1 MTTSI
6 SQYQAINLGRLMCQ
20 ATDQILWQPAAG
32 WINAQGKAKSL
43 LCRVGS
49 GQATYHRYDTR
60 SHTHVINYGQR
71 MILAK
76 YEPETAAGWL
86 SAREI
91 RKRGYFDGEVSPL
104 NLLAHTCCHEFAHL
118 LQQVAGQRH
127 FGSVHNRHF
136 YDILDQLHNS
146 GAAQSARAFLQKQA
160 GERELSLP
168 AQPFSP
174 IHAEPEVSQHQWQV
188 GECVN
193 FGVGQRQR
201 QGVISRVNSKTC
213 TVKGTGVSRGLLYR
227 VPKVMLTAR

>member
-1 MTTSI
+1 
-6 SQYQAINLGRLMCQ
+6 
-20 ATDQILWQPAAG
+20 
-32 WINAQGKAKSL
+32 
-43 LCRVGS
+43 
-49 GQATYHRYDTR
+49 
-60 SHTHVINYGQR
+60 

-76 YEPETAAGWL
+76 YQPETAAGWL

>member
-60 SHTHVINYGQR
+60 SHTHVINYGKR

-76 YEPETAAGWL
+76 YQPETAVGWL

-227 VPKVMLTAR
+227 VPKVMLAAR

>member
-1 MTTSI
+1 
-6 SQYQAINLGRLMCQ
+6 MCQ

-60 SHTHVINYGQR
+60 NHTHVINYGQR

-76 YEPETAAGWL
+76 YQPETAVSWL

-91 RKRGYFDGEVSPL
+91 RKREYFDGEVSPL

-136 YDILDQLHNS
+136 YDILDQLHSS
-146 GAAQSARAFLQKQA
+146 GAAEGTRAFLQKQA
-160 GERELSLP
+160 DERGLSLP
-168 AQPFSP
+168 AQPFTP
-174 IHAEPEVSQHQWQV
+174 IHAEAPVLQRQWQV
-188 GECVN
+188 GESVG
-193 FGVGQRQR
+193 FGARQRQR
-201 QGVISRVNSKTC
+201 QGVISRVNRKTC
-213 TVKGTGVSRGLLYR
+213 TVKGTGASRGLLYR
-227 VPKVMLTAR
+227 VPKAMLIAL

>member
-1 MTTSI
+1 
-6 SQYQAINLGRLMCQ
+6 MCQ
-20 ATDQILWQPAAG
+20 ATDQILWQPAADRL
-32 WINAQGKAKSL
+32 NVQGKAKSL

-49 GQATYHRYDTR
+49 GRATYHRYDAR
-60 SHTHVINYGQR
+60 SRAHVINYGQR

-76 YEPETAAGWL
+76 YQPETAVGWL

-136 YDILDQLHNS
+136 YDILDQLHHS
-146 GAAQSARAFLQKQA
+146 KAAQDTRAFLQQQA
-160 GERELSLP
+160 GERGLSLP
-168 AQPFSP
+168 AQPFTP
-174 IHAEPEVSQHQWQV
+174 IHAEAEVPQRQWQV
-188 GECVN
+188 GECVG

-201 QGVISRVNSKTC
+201 QGVVSKVNRKTC
-213 TVKGTGVSRGLLYR
+213 TVKGTGASRGLLYR
-227 VPKVMLTAR
+227 VPKTMLTAR

>member
-6 SQYQAINLGRLMCQ
+6 SQHQAINLGRLMCQ
-20 ATDQILWQPAAG
+20 ATDEILWQPAADRL
-32 WINAQGKAKSL
+32 NAQGKAKSL

-60 SHTHVINYGQR
+60 SRAHVINYGQR

-76 YEPETAAGWL
+76 YQPETAVGWL

-91 RKRGYFDGEVSPL
+91 RKKGYFDGEVSPL

-136 YDILDQLHNS
+136 YDTLDRLHHS
-146 GAAQSARAFLQKQA
+146 GAAQDTRAFLQQQA
-160 GERELSLP
+160 SKRGLSLP
-168 AQPFSP
+168 AQPFTP
-174 IHAEPEVSQHQWQV
+174 IHAEAEVLQRHWQV
-188 GECVN
+188 GECVS

-201 QGVISRVNSKTC
+201 QGIVSRVNRKTC
-213 TVKGTGVSRGLLYR
+213 TVKGTGASRGLLYR
-227 VPKVMLTAR
+227 VPKAMLTAR

>member
-1 MTTSI
+1 
-6 SQYQAINLGRLMCQ
+6 MCQ

-49 GQATYHRYDTR
+49 GQATYHRYNTR

-76 YEPETAAGWL
+76 YQPETAVGWL

-91 RKRGYFDGEVSPL
+91 RKRGYFDGEISPL

-127 FGSVHNRHF
+127 FGSVHNHSF
-136 YDILDQLHNS
+136 YDILDQLHHS
-146 GAAQSARAFLQKQA
+146 GAAQGTRTFLQQRA
-160 GERELSLP
+160 NERGLSLP
-168 AQPFSP
+168 AQPFTP
-174 IHAEPEVSQHQWQV
+174 IHAEAEVSQRRWQV
-188 GECVN
+188 GERVS

-201 QGVISRVNSKTC
+201 QGIISRVNRKTC
-213 TVKGTGVSRGLLYR
+213 TVEGTGASRGLLYR
-227 VPKVMLTAR
+227 VPKVMLATH